1 MLTVGYPRSTIV
13 FKELHSV
20 INFPICFYFTPN
32 QKAPVSS
39 GDEWVSGLGFRPG
52 IPKKQVSR
60 VYAGGSIMKEDAIK
74 QYKRRLLQL
83 LKRKAL
89 KRGKIILSS
98 GKVSS
103 YYLDGRLIT
112 LTSSGAYWLGSIILD
127 LIKGKRVTAIG
138 GPTLG
143 ADPIVGA
150 VITLAA
156 IKKKKLSGFIV
167 RKETKKYGMQRLI
180 EGPSLPRGS
189 RVVMV
194 DDVATTG
201 ASLIT
206 AKKVLQK
213 EGIIVDCVV
222 VIVDREEG
230 ARENLAKVDCPL
242 IPLFK
247 KRDIIGGETSNNKI

>member
-1 MLTVGYPRSTIV
+1 
-13 FKELHSV
+13 
-20 INFPICFYFTPN
+20 
-32 QKAPVSS
+32 
-39 GDEWVSGLGFRPG
+39 
-52 IPKKQVSR
+52 
-60 VYAGGSIMKEDAIK
+60 MKEGTIK

-167 RKETKKYGMQRLI
+167 RKDTKKYGMQRLI

-189 RVVMV
+189 RVVLV

-201 ASLIT
+201 GSLIT
-206 AKKVLQK
+206 AKKILQK

-247 KRDIIGGETSNNKI
+247 KRDIL